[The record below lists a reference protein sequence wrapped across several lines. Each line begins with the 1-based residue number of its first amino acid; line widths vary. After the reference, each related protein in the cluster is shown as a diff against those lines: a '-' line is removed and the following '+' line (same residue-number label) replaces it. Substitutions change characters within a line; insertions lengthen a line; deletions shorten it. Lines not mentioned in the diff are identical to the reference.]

1 MNNFGV
7 RIDGSDKVREDSL
20 WRGFAKDIAG
30 GPTETGGPTENC
42 RKSLILGAPLRII
55 QRLLASLDT
64 PYSAASA
71 GRLQLR
77 GGAGN
82 GAPSG
87 ALARVSL

>member
-7 RIDGSDKVREDSL
+7 RIDGSDKVGEDSL
-20 WRGFAKDIAG
+20 WRGFAKDIA
-30 GPTETGGPTENC
+30 GGPTENC

-87 ALARVSL
+87 ALARVRL